1 MKRNINYYLG
11 WITVKLKSF
20 KKILIAQYNTQAVNG
35 DNIYVSGETVI
46 AYPNNIYICNG
57 SSING
62 GYLIA
67 SPKAKI
73 IIGENT
79 IISYNVHIRTDMHNY
94 NNLKINI
101 KDQGHTEK
109 DIIIGNNVWIG
120 FGAQIMSGI
129 TIEDGAIIAAGAV
142 VTKDVKE
149 NEIVGGVPAKKIKE
163 RGIGSNGTV

>member
-35 DNIYVSGETVI
+35 DNIYIG
-46 AYPNNIYICNG
+46 NG